1 MGLMGYITAG
11 AISGAGQAIQQGA
24 QQTQSAFTQQMLIQ
38 EREKLEAARD
48 EKMREFQRSEN
59 ALNREL
65 ESRKVG
71 IQESEAAANTKNRE
85 LLLTQAIRQTEL
97 ATRTLEQ
104 KGLEREETAA
114 YHKQILA
121 ANTAEHELAE
131 KARVA
136 EAAWRAEEKRANAE
150 GRLADT
156 QYRTAMAEA
165 QKTHYRALEKK
176 EDAQTALLK
185 EQIAL
190 AMEKAKHD
198 MTPQQ
203 KSMTEAILKQMD
215 ASIATIKDA
224 ASSEEDKRQAFA
236 KIAASTE
243 QINALFVARPNAKAP
258 SPNAKEFQQ
267 PPDAEIFKPPARET
281 APPAD
286 SGASALMGTTA
297 PEDPAIAQ
305 AREIRRSLP
314 AERKTLMGRGLE
326 AIINES
332 GRQLQPA
339 GPSPITPHDVGEF
352 IKRADHPGFA
362 EAFRRK
368 HGRVPTK
375 AELDEYRNALRR

>member
-131 KARVA
+131 KARAA
-136 EAAWRAEEKRANAE
+136 EAAWRAEEKQANAA

-165 QKTHYRALEKK
+165 QKKHYQALEKK

-185 EQIAL
+185 EQIRL
-190 AMEKAKHD
+190 ATVKAEHD
-198 MTPQQ
+198 MTPHQ
-203 KSMTEAILKQMD
+203 KAMSEIILKQMD
-215 ASIATIKDA
+215 ADIATRKDP
-224 ASSEEDKRQAFA
+224 ASTDEDKA
-236 KIAASTE
+236 T
-243 QINALFVARPNAKAP
+243 ALARITSAP
-258 SPNAKEFQQ
+258 DRVRELFGAPTKDNTQ
-267 PPDAEIFKPPARET
+267 PPTPGPAAEKKPI
-281 APPAD
+281 PPQRSIRDPND
-286 SGASALMGTTA
+286 S
-297 PEDPAIAQ
+297 
-305 AREIRRSLP
+305 R
-314 AERKTLMGRGLE
+314 
-326 AIINES
+326 N
-332 GRQLQPA
+332 
-339 GPSPITPHDVGEF
+339 PITPFTPNAVKIE
-352 IKRADHPGFA
+352 PPPSPPT
-362 EAFRRK
+362 RRPLL
-368 HGRVPTK
+368 GTPV
-375 AELDEYRNALRR
+375 Y